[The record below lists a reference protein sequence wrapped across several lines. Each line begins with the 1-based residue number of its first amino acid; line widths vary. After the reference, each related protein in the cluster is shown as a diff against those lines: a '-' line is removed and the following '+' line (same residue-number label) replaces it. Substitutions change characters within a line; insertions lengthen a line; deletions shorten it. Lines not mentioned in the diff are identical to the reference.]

1 MIIGKL
7 VQEQLSC
14 TFVSTVEANQF
25 SGNLELQIEL
35 LDTTFTGFAIGIL
48 ATYDKAQTIELAYN
62 ATTKISTLPYN
73 LFSKGGYVYF
83 SIYGVDGAK
92 QTITTTLA
100 TMCVGKSNTLNA
112 TSVPTEAEWQALATQ
127 LCNAYITNSIE
138 PRIKLLNDEAIAQQN
153 KAKEQQMKATT
164 QQTKIDTS
172 VANMGQTKVENGKLF
187 IKKADGTWSDPILIS
202 GQTTVTKDGIVE
214 TNLSMSSTRTI
225 PTQANTVLV
234 QLKDTTG
241 KLCMVETVASQVFV
255 NVGNDSVSLQRLLE
269 ISVYT
274 EPPIAKV

>member
-1 MIIGKL
+1 M
-7 VQEQLSC
+7 
-14 TFVSTVEANQF
+14 EANQF

-35 LDTTFTGFAIGIL
+35 LDSTFTGFAIGIL
-48 ATYDKAQTIELAYN
+48 ATYDKSQTIELTYN
-62 ATTKISTLPYN
+62 ATTKIATLPYN
-73 LFSKGGYVYF
+73 LFSKSGYVYF

-100 TMCVGKSNTLNA
+100 TMFVGKSNTLN
-112 TSVPTEAEWQALATQ
+112 TTVTPSEAEWQALATR
-127 LCNAYITNSIE
+127 LCNTYITNSVE

-153 KAKEQQMKATT
+153 KAKEQQTKATT
-164 QQTKIDTS
+164 QQTKIDAS

-202 GQTTVTKDGIVE
+202 GQTNVLKDNVVQSRID
-214 TNLSMSSTRTI
+214 LSTTRTT
-225 PTQANTVLV
+225 PTQTNTVLV

-255 NVGNDSVSLQRLLE
+255 KVGNDSVTLQRLLE

-274 EPPIAKV
+274 EPPIAPKV